1 MHLSLFDS
9 PAMLE
14 EATQQVFQ
22 TSSSGRTTA
31 FFLAVFQVV
40 DLYRFRHEGPVE
52 ARREEALDLLLGQIA
67 RVRHSTQ
74 HHFTEDDDLARRALM
89 FSHKADLQALATTQ
103 EEPQLHLEGFGTEE
117 DGKTAT
123 LNRHLSYTRRQYLF
137 DGLVKAAQYIRAD
150 DE

>member
-1 MHLSLFDS
+1 
-9 PAMLE
+9 
-14 EATQQVFQ
+14 
-22 TSSSGRTTA
+22 
-31 FFLAVFQVV
+31 
-40 DLYRFRHEGPVE
+40 
-52 ARREEALDLLLGQIA
+52 
-67 RVRHSTQ
+67 
-74 HHFTEDDDLARRALM
+74 M

-103 EEPQLHLEGFGTEE
+103 EDPQLHLEGFGTEE